1 MEDTTITVI
10 GIMIAAIIM
19 FVIPLTLI
27 ADRADDISQLVIQTA
42 TTEFVDQTIK
52 LGKITSDNYQKFL
65 NTLHSSGNSY
75 EIEMEVKIL
84 DKNTSKRVTDI
95 KSTVGTNSYYSIFTS
110 QIEEKIGQSESNT
123 NYNRNGKIILK
134 QGDEISVKVKNS
146 SETLSQTLKSFYYNV
161 RGEDLHIISATA
173 SGIIA
178 INGEA

>member
-1 MEDTTITVI
+1 ME
-10 GIMIAAIIM
+10 
-19 FVIPLTLI
+19 
-27 ADRADDISQLVIQTA
+27 
-42 TTEFVDQTIK
+42 IK
-52 LGKITSDNYQKFL
+52 ELS
-65 NTLHSSGNSY
+65 
-75 EIEMEVKIL
+75 
-84 DKNTSKRVTDI
+84 
-95 KSTVGTNSYYSIFTS
+95 
-110 QIEEKIGQSESNT
+110 IEEKIGQSESNT